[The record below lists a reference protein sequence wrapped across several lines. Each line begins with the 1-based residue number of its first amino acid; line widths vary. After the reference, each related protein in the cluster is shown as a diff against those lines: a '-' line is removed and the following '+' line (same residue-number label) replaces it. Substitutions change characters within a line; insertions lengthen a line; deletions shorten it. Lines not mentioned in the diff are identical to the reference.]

1 MNSNNID
8 GFNNNKEQIFDDDIE
23 KGEENIFLP
32 IEVEKYL
39 NVTNNN
45 IIYIYRV
52 ILNGEI

>member
-8 GFNNNKEQIFDDDIE
+8 GFNNKEQIYDDDIE

-45 IIYIYRV
+45 IIKI
-52 ILNGEI
+52 